1 MKSIKKFI
9 KKMSTS
15 NELEPE
21 IMYRGNTRRS
31 SFRNRKVKQHLDQA
45 SLLKLKTKR
54 NSISW
59 GNSDTFQF
67 KAMRAMFEESK
78 DINEKSKKE
87 EEEEGEKHKQF
98 VETRRRSIKNE
109 FLLVKEFV
117 KNKMI
122 EEGEDEIDEE
132 VKKNTDTNIKNGH
145 DALNEISE
153 SSTSSKKE
161 DDAKEKGKK
170 H

>member
-15 NELEPE
+15 NEIDPK
-21 IMYRGNTRRS
+21 IMYCGKTRRS
-31 SFRNRKVKQHLDQA
+31 SFRNRKIKPHLDQT

-78 DINEKSKKE
+78 DINEKSNN
-87 EEEEGEKHKQF
+87 EEEGEKHKQF

-117 KNKMI
+117 KNKMV

-145 DALNEISE
+145 DALNEMSE
-153 SSTSSKKE
+153 SSNSSKKE
-161 DDAKEKGKK
+161 DEAEEKGKN

>member
-1 MKSIKKFI
+1 MKSIKKI
-9 KKMSTS
+9 KIKMSTS
-15 NELEPE
+15 NEIDPQIE
-21 IMYRGNTRRS
+21 YCGKTRRS
-31 SFRNRKVKQHLDQA
+31 SFRTRKVKPHLDKT

-78 DINEKSKKE
+78 NINEKSNK
-87 EEEEGEKHKQF
+87 EEEGEKHKQF
-98 VETRRRSIKNE
+98 VETRRRSIKDE
-109 FLLVKEFV
+109 FLLAKEFV
-117 KNKMI
+117 KNKEA

-132 VKKNTDTNIKNGH
+132 LKKNTDTNIKNGH
-145 DALNEISE
+145 DALNEMSE
-153 SSTSSKKE
+153 SSNSSKKE
-161 DDAKEKGKK
+161 DEAEEKGKN

>member
-1 MKSIKKFI
+1 
-9 KKMSTS
+9 MSTS
-15 NELEPE
+15 NEIDPK
-21 IMYRGNTRRS
+21 IMYCGKTRRS
-31 SFRNRKVKQHLDQA
+31 SFRNRKVKPHLDQT

-78 DINEKSKKE
+78 DINEKSNN
-87 EEEEGEKHKQF
+87 EEEGEKHKQF

-161 DDAKEKGKK
+161 DDAKEKGKN